1 MSNLTLSVTQLAAAF
16 ELWDKRYRENPE
28 EYVDIATYLLYSD
41 PQTYGEEAANYFYS
55 LVQELNLQTTEEK

>member
-1 MSNLTLSVTQLAAAF
+1 MESVILTVEQLAAAF

-28 EYVDIATYLLYSD
+28 EYVDIATHLLYSD

-55 LVQELNLQTTEEK
+55 LVQELNLQSKEEE